1 MAALSASSTLVITV
15 LECRGLPKMD
25 LFGKNDPFVE
35 VNLTTTEGQSWREK
49 LKSMHQ
55 ETRTTSTIDGGGAA
69 PQWNSG
75 AGEQLTF
82 DVGRRRPGQKTAVRV
97 RVYDEDTGSAN
108 DLIGTHTFE
117 LPVSG
122 PEQEGGPV
130 WNRSEVQLLGLCAG
144 AIRKGMSVW
153 LPLEAPKAKKAVAK
167 LDEARAALETAVE
180 EETRAKATVDML
192 LASSPN
198 PKRKKKEKE
207 AAAADLAA
215 KTAAV
220 ERATAELEKAELKLR
235 NTVAEQAGEVHLKLE
250 WSANPEPEPEP
261 EPEPQP
267 VEPEPQSQ
275 PVEPTAQARPE
286 ASSRSRLTLT
296 VLECRNLPKM
306 DTFGANDVF
315 VQVQVEGE
323 TRTSS
328 TIDGGGAAPV
338 WEGGEQLMF
347 ELDKRRPGQK
357 TNIRVSVFD
366 EDKTSNDLIGRYSI
380 ELAAGGPAAGPQ
392 CLRGDGELYWTP
404 SEWLELIPPKTTKKS
419 PGEVRLSVTWEDLL
433 DEEPLLQQPSQVAAG
448 EPDGAAADD
457 SAASSAPIAAELHPS
472 QLYVTILECRNLP
485 KMDTFGKNDVFV
497 VAEVGNQTQSSSVV
511 AGGGA
516 APVWAE
522 GRGEKLVFALAPR
535 QPREQTRLVVSVF
548 DEDIGSNDLCG
559 SHTIDLP
566 LAGPSPEWSSSAQWY
581 PLTNVEKKGKRAGD
595 IRLLIAWSL
604 APTEFKPEPEP
615 EREMMP
621 EPELAGEQPTDSS
634 DQTISLEE
642 LSAQGVATV
651 LDAPDASLQRMAEL
665 EAELEAERQE
675 IARLKQEKRE
685 REEKEAERRKPN
697 PFAAQR
703 AKEVCLTQRLHSF
716 QKSKYNRANKGE
728 SEHLSG
734 SKQLVMQE
742 ETTLREALVRVGG
755 FPEHVMKTLTD
766 NIDLEMVKKQR
777 NNASFWSELA
787 GEAQFGWG
795 AYLLCAKYMA
805 QNAKILHIHSVLT
818 TYRYVYMHAVYIRAY
833 IHTYIHTYI
842 HAYIYVHIYTQKV

>member
-1 MAALSASSTLVITV
+1 MAGQGMAPLSASSTLVITV

-35 VNLTTTEGQSWREK
+35 VNLTTTEGRSWREK

-55 ETRTTSTIDGGGAA
+55 DTRTTSTIDGGGAA

-75 AGEQLTF
+75 AGEQLAF

-122 PEQEGGPV
+122 PEQEGGPT

-144 AIRKGMSVW
+144 AIRKDMSVW

-167 LDEARAALETAVE
+167 LEEARAALETAVE
-180 EETRAKATVDML
+180 EETHAKAAVDQL

-198 PKRKKKEKE
+198 PKRKKKAKE
-207 AAAADLAA
+207 AAAEELAA

-220 ERATAELEKAELKLR
+220 EQATTELDKAELKLR

-250 WSANPEPEPEP
+250 WSANPEPEPVPEP
-261 EPEPQP
+261 EPEP
-267 VEPEPQSQ
+267 VEPAAE
-275 PVEPTAQARPE
+275 AKPE
-286 ASSRSRLTLT
+286 ARSGRSRLTLT

-338 WEGGEQLMF
+338 WEAGEELMF

-366 EDKTSNDLIGRYSI
+366 EDKTSNDLIGRHSI

-404 SEWLELIPPKTTKKS
+404 SEWLELTPAKPTKKS
-419 PGEVRLSVTWEDLL
+419 PGEVRLSVSWEDLP
-433 DEEPLLQQPSQVAAG
+433 DEEPLQPQPSQA
-448 EPDGAAADD
+448 AAADD
-457 SAASSAPIAAELHPS
+457 SAPVAAELHPS
-472 QLYVTILECRNLP
+472 QLLVTVLECRNLP

-497 VAEVGNQTQSSSVV
+497 VAEVGTQTQSSSVIG
-511 AGGGA
+511 GGGA

-522 GRGEKLVFALAPR
+522 GRGENLVFALAPR
-535 QPREQTRLVVSVF
+535 HPRDQTILVVSVF
-548 DEDIGSNDLCG
+548 DEDVGSNDLCG

-566 LAGPSPEWSSSAQWY
+566 LAGPSPEWSSGARWY
-581 PLTNVEKKGKRAGD
+581 PLTNAEKKGKRAGD

-604 APTEFKPEPEP
+604 APTELEPEP
-615 EREMMP
+615 EGTLP
-621 EPELAGEQPTDSS
+621 L
-634 DQTISLEE
+634 SL
-642 LSAQGVATV
+642 
-651 LDAPDASLQRMAEL
+651 SL
-665 EAELEAERQE
+665 
-675 IARLKQEKRE
+675 
-685 REEKEAERRKPN
+685 
-697 PFAAQR
+697 
-703 AKEVCLTQRLHSF
+703 
-716 QKSKYNRANKGE
+716 
-728 SEHLSG
+728 
-734 SKQLVMQE
+734 
-742 ETTLREALVRVGG
+742 
-755 FPEHVMKTLTD
+755 
-766 NIDLEMVKKQR
+766 
-777 NNASFWSELA
+777 
-787 GEAQFGWG
+787 
-795 AYLLCAKYMA
+795 
-805 QNAKILHIHSVLT
+805 
-818 TYRYVYMHAVYIRAY
+818 
-833 IHTYIHTYI
+833 
-842 HAYIYVHIYTQKV
+842 